1 MLVFVWCQVNHKA
14 WLFFFFFLFSF
25 SFFFLIFFLFFFI
38 FFSLFHFFFFFLSL
52 FCCCCRL
59 FDSEFFTSSFI
70 SNCIKL
76 TCWRRAGIWTLKST
90 PWISAGSKIDGSENT
105 LNSKSKVFSWHD
117 WLSLQFKGKKKIT
130 VYVGKPEESEAKK
143 KSEKRKCKK
152 SKETGVHV
160 QLVADRWS
168 VSDDIHR
175 NDVYLNICL
184 SNEAAVDN

>member
-1 MLVFVWCQVNHKA
+1 MLGN
-14 WLFFFFFLFSF
+14 L
-25 SFFFLIFFLFFFI
+25 
-38 FFSLFHFFFFFLSL
+38 
-52 FCCCCRL
+52 R
-59 FDSEFFTSSFI
+59 
-70 SNCIKL
+70 
-76 TCWRRAGIWTLKST
+76 
-90 PWISAGSKIDGSENT
+90 
-105 LNSKSKVFSWHD
+105 KVR
-117 WLSLQFKGKKKIT
+117 Q
-130 VYVGKPEESEAKK
+130 KK